1 MLFEHRDTEDRG
13 RSLVCGA
20 TPIKPGDVV
29 LTEAPTA
36 YVEMSDNDAV
46 VRKNTFTFASV
57 FAFLRFQKME
67 PYCKLPTIQRKK
79 ARTQAC
85 VLTDGQN
92 ETALA
97 SRAPIT
103 KAIVTF
109 KKNKKTP
116 GRSVHGCLLRLCF

>member
-46 VRKNTFTFASV
+46 VRKILCIC
-57 FAFLRFQKME
+57 FAFLRFQKMAN
-67 PYCKLPTIQRKK
+67 YQRY
-79 ARTQAC
+79 TQEGSHPSRC
-85 VLTDGQN
+85 VN
-92 ETALA
+92 
-97 SRAPIT
+97 
-103 KAIVTF
+103 
-109 KKNKKTP
+109 
-116 GRSVHGCLLRLCF
+116 

>member
-67 PYCKLPTIQRKK
+67 TVLANSNDT
-79 ARTQAC
+79 TQEGSHPSLC
-85 VLTDGQN
+85 VN
-92 ETALA
+92 
-97 SRAPIT
+97 
-103 KAIVTF
+103 
-109 KKNKKTP
+109 
-116 GRSVHGCLLRLCF
+116 

>member
-46 VRKNTFTFASV
+46 VRKNTLHLFSHFCDSKKWN
-57 FAFLRFQKME
+57 RIG
-67 PYCKLPTIQRKK
+67 KLPTIQRKK